1 MSSYY
6 DILGVTPTASVEE
19 IRKSYRRLALRWH
32 PDKNQNN
39 LAEATRRFRE
49 ISEAYEVLSDAERRS
64 VYDANRSN
72 RRSDFE
78 WPSTF
83 VFRDPQE
90 IFRDFF
96 TFFDELDPLASTY
109 HEHDFHHTN
118 VFSSTSTSDEDDFDE
133 STIFPDVPYKRTM
146 MVGMLQFFFRMDNFH
161 QFPSLIVTSANRDRS
176 HIRTAKRSK
185 SIRCFAM
192 DMKWKKCAS
201 TICWSVVSSMESNR
215 NCPNCQPPHQRR
227 AALVTRSW
235 AKSLLDAIC
244 MTLLL

>member
-6 DILGVTPTASVEE
+6 DILGVAPTASVDE

-96 TFFDELDPLASTY
+96 TFFDELDPLSSTY

-118 VFSSTSTSDEDDFDE
+118 VFSSTSTSDEDEFDE

-146 MVGMLQFFFRMDNFH
+146 MVGMLQFFLYGYFSSI
-161 QFPSLIVTSANRDRS
+161 SLITEYLINR
-176 HIRTAKRSK
+176 
-185 SIRCFAM
+185 
-192 DMKWKKCAS
+192 
-201 TICWSVVSSMESNR
+201 
-215 NCPNCQPPHQRR
+215 HQRESR
-227 AALVTRSW
+227 SVAYQNGKKIEKHSVFRNGHEVEEIRINDMLVSRVIDGVEQELPELPATSSTSSGTRNSIMSQ
-235 AKSLLDAIC
+235 KP
-244 MTLLL
+244 T